1 MKTSKFT
8 EEQIAF
14 ALKQAELGT
23 KVEEICRK
31 LGISEATFYNWKKKF
46 GGLGPSELRRL
57 RQLEEENT
65 KLKRLVADLSLDKA
79 MLQDV
84 LGKKALK
91 PARRRMLI
99 DELRD
104 RYRTSLT
111 KTCALFGM
119 SRSLYRYQ
127 SVARDSSAL
136 LMRIKEITATRV
148 HYGYRRVHVVL
159 RREGWQDNCKRV
171 YRLYR
176 AEGLSLRHKRPRRNK
191 SARLRQP
198 KHIVTAINEIWSMD
212 FVADALF
219 DGRRLRTLTVVDN
232 YTREC
237 LAIEVGQSL
246 KGEHVVEAL
255 TRITALRGHPATIKV
270 DNGSEFISKAMD
282 RWAYEHGVEL
292 DFSRPGT
299 PTDNAKVES
308 FNGRFRQECLN
319 AHWFLSLADAQ
330 SKIDDWRTYYNEVRP
345 HSALQWMT
353 PAEFA
358 RQARESASPDN
369 STKPEISTS
378 DRD

>member
-1 MKTSKFT
+1 M
-8 EEQIAF
+8 
-14 ALKQAELGT
+14 
-23 KVEEICRK
+23 
-31 LGISEATFYNWKKKF
+31 
-46 GGLGPSELRRL
+46 
-57 RQLEEENT
+57 
-65 KLKRLVADLSLDKA
+65 
-79 MLQDV
+79 
-84 LGKKALK
+84 
-91 PARRRMLI
+91 
-99 DELRD
+99 RD

-159 RREGWQDNCKRV
+159 RREGWRDNCKRV

-212 FVADALF
+212 FVADSLF

-255 TRITALRGHPATIKV
+255 TRITAMRGHPPRSRSTMAASSFRRQWIAGPMNMALNWISAGRARPLTTPR
-270 DNGSEFISKAMD
+270 SKASTG
-282 RWAYEHGVEL
+282 A
-292 DFSRPGT
+292 S
-299 PTDNAKVES
+299 
-308 FNGRFRQECLN
+308 GR
-319 AHWFLSLADAQ
+319 S
-330 SKIDDWRTYYNEVRP
+330 V
-345 HSALQWMT
+345 
-353 PAEFA
+353 
-358 RQARESASPDN
+358 
-369 STKPEISTS
+369 
-378 DRD
+378 